1 MPSLEIPAPTIRAPA
16 IPGSELFTF
25 SALAAVRRL
34 WFDSPV
40 KQMLLPFD
48 IFRVDADG
56 THRCACVGTL
66 DGAKSRVRE
75 FMETWPAEYLVV
87 SRATGQKI
95 SIERDGCPGQ
105 NSGMASASSAIVSTL

>member
-1 MPSLEIPAPTIRAPA
+1 MQIQQ
-16 IPGSELFTF
+16 
-25 SALAAVRRL
+25 VRGL
-34 WFDSPV
+34 WSDSPV

-75 FMETWPAEYLVV
+75 LMETWPAEYLVV
-87 SRATGQKI
+87 SQATGQKI
-95 SIERDGCPGQ
+95 SIERDAAPVKT
-105 NSGMASASSAIVSTL
+105 AEWH

>member
-1 MPSLEIPAPTIRAPA
+1 MAIVGKDSLAFAGDRLRRRSRLVPAYF
-16 IPGSELFTF
+16 L
-25 SALAAVRRL
+25 
-34 WFDSPV
+34 

-75 FMETWPAEYLVV
+75 FMEAWPAEYVVV
-87 SRATGQKI
+87 SRATGKKI
-95 SIERDGCPGQ
+95 SIERDAAPVKK
-105 NSGMASASSAIVSTL
+105 AEWH